1 MAVGNSAMLV
11 DLARRLAQSG
21 ERDELDAALLDP
33 AGRQQAL
40 GSTADAIGWSRE
52 HDDLKT
58 VSMIEVDMKGR
69 TDRVAERVLHL
80 GQPLG
85 EVADVVVINQRERG
99 DAGRAFADAGAGD
112 LGADEI
118 TQHLGAGDAARLDDA
133 IEVLE
138 QRRLHGDAEADER
151 RFGDRAAAAAHDLR
165 SYHGGAK
172 APLFALA
179 ALAASFA
186 LALACA
192 GCNGSPKATPEQCE
206 ALFEH
211 YLDLKTAGVAGAL
224 AARDAGAEIAHARAQ
239 AREDGRTDPDVV
251 QVTTECHEQVTEREV
266 TCAMAA
272 TSVPA
277 WNNCID

>member
-1 MAVGNSAMLV
+1 MRHAAVLV
-11 DLARRLAQSG
+11 DLARGLAQPRKG
-21 ERDELDAALLDP
+21 DELDAALLHP
-33 AGRQQAL
+33 AGREQAL
-40 GSTADAIGWSRE
+40 GGAADAIGWSRE

-58 VSMIEVDMKGR
+58 VGMIEVDMKGR

-80 GQPLG
+80 GQALG
-85 EVADVVVINQRERG
+85 EVAHVVIVDERERG
-99 DAGRAFADAGAGD
+99 DTRCAFADAGAGD

-118 TQHLGAGDAARLDDA
+118 AQHLGAGDTTRLDDA

-138 QRRLHGDAEADER
+138 ERGLHGDAEANEGR
-151 RFGDRAAAAAHDLR
+151 PGGRAAAASHGPR

-179 ALAASFA
+179 ALSASFA

-211 YLDLKTAGVAGAL
+211 YLDLKTAGVTGAL
-224 AARDAGAEIAHARAQ
+224 ADRDAGAEIAHARAQ
-239 AREDGRTDPDVV
+239 AREDGRSDPDVV
-251 QVTTECHEQVTEREV
+251 QVTTECHEQVTQREV